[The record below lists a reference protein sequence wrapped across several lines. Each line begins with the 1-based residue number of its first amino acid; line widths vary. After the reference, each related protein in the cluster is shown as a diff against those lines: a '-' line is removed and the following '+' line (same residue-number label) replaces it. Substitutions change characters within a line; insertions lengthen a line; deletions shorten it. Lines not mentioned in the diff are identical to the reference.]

1 MVPGVVARVLLGYPG
16 WLLRCCYA
24 VAKVPGV
31 VARGLLCGFYVVAM
45 VPGGGAKVFAMQ
57 LLGYSG
63 WLVGYPGWLLRCCYA
78 VARVLGVVGRVPGV
92 VAKVLLCG
100 C

>member
-1 MVPGVVARVLLGYPG
+1 MVARVPDVVAKVLLCGCYGTWVVARVLLGYPG

-31 VARGLLCGFYVVAM
+31 VAR
-45 VPGGGAKVFAMQ
+45 
-57 LLGYSG
+57 
-63 WLVGYPGWLLRCCYA
+63 
-78 VARVLGVVGRVPGV
+78 
-92 VAKVLLCG
+92 VLLCG